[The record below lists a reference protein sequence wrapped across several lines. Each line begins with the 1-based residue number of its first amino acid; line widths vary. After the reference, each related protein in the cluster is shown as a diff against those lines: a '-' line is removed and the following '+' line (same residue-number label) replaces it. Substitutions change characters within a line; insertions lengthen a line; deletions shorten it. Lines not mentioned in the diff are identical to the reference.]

1 LKAPFEQAPE
11 DNSMMRPNTR
21 SDAAARQRG
30 ITLLGLLFWGI
41 LVAMVALAVIRV
53 LPTINEFTTIQRAV
67 KKIAQDSPGTVPEIR
82 AAFDRQKNIEYSIS
96 SISGSDLQI
105 TKENDK
111 VVIRFAYDKEVPLV
125 EPVFLLIKYSG
136 EGRSN

>member
-1 LKAPFEQAPE
+1 
-11 DNSMMRPNTR
+11 MTR
-21 SDAAARQRG
+21 AKIQRAAAVRQRG

-41 LVAMVALAVIRV
+41 LVAMVALVVIRV

-67 KKIAQDSPGTVPEIR
+67 KKIAKDQPVTVAEAR
-82 AAFDRQKNIEYSIS
+82 KAFDRQKDIEYSIS
-96 SISGSDLQI
+96 SIGGQDLQI

-111 VVIRFAYDKEVPLV
+111 IVIRFAYEKEIPLF

>member
-1 LKAPFEQAPE
+1 
-11 DNSMMRPNTR
+11 MTR
-21 SDAAARQRG
+21 TKTRAAGAERQRG
-30 ITLLGLLFWGI
+30 VTLIGLLFWGI
-41 LVAMVALAVIRV
+41 LVAMGALVVIRV
-53 LPTINEFTTIQRAV
+53 LPTLNEFTTIQRAV
-67 KKIAQDSPGTVPEIR
+67 KKLAQESPGTVPQIR

-111 VVIRFAYDKEVPLV
+111 VVIRFVYDKEIPLF

>member
-1 LKAPFEQAPE
+1 
-11 DNSMMRPNTR
+11 MTR
-21 SDAAARQRG
+21 AKIQRAAAVRQRG

-41 LVAMVALAVIRV
+41 LVAMVALVVIRV

-67 KKIAQDSPGTVPEIR
+67 KKIAQDQPVTVAEAR
-82 AAFDRQKNIEYSIS
+82 NAFDRQKNIEYSIS
-96 SISGSDLQI
+96 SIGGQDLQI

-111 VVIRFAYDKEVPLV
+111 IVIRFAYDKEVPLF

>member
-1 LKAPFEQAPE
+1 
-11 DNSMMRPNTR
+11 MTR
-21 SDAAARQRG
+21 AKTRRIAAARQRG

-41 LVAMVALAVIRV
+41 LVAMVALVVIRV

-67 KKIAQDSPGTVPEIR
+67 KKIAQDQPVTVAEAR
-82 AAFDRQKNIEYSIS
+82 KAFDRQKDIEYSIS
-96 SISGSDLQI
+96 SIGGQDLQI

-111 VVIRFAYDKEVPLV
+111 IVIRFAYEKEILLF

>member
-1 LKAPFEQAPE
+1 
-11 DNSMMRPNTR
+11 MTR
-21 SDAAARQRG
+21 AKIQRAAAVRQRG

-41 LVAMVALAVIRV
+41 LVAMVALVVIRV

-67 KKIAQDSPGTVPEIR
+67 KKIAKDQPVTVAEAR
-82 AAFDRQKNIEYSIS
+82 KAFDRQKDIEYSIS
-96 SISGSDLQI
+96 SIGGQDLQI

-111 VVIRFAYDKEVPLV
+111 IVIRFAYDKEVPLF